1 MRRPFCVTGAI
12 LAATLLP
19 LAAQAQESVPAA
31 AAAPTAITA
40 PALPAVAAHRKLRL
54 AVYKGPGAP
63 NKSRD
68 TLMAALRRDP
78 DLALEDVTPDDIR
91 AGKLAG
97 YDVLVHPGGSGG
109 GQGKALG
116 PDGRSKVQEFVKK
129 GGAFLGVCAGA
140 YLATNDY
147 PWSLGLLNA
156 RVLDKKHWARGVA
169 PVEVATTEKGQAPL
183 GRPGESLV
191 ISYRQGPLLAPGAAT
206 DLPAYEEWATFR
218 GDVALKGAPK
228 GVMPG
233 TTAVAAAPFGEGRV
247 VCFSPHP
254 EYTAGQEPL
263 LHRALLWA
271 TRAAEKPAEKPGKA
285 K

>member
-1 MRRPFCVTGAI
+1 MIPAAL
-12 LAATLLP
+12 LAPAALLP
-19 LAAQAQESVPAA
+19 LTAWAQETTTPAA
-31 AAAPTAITA
+31 APAVSTPAAAP
-40 PALPAVAAHRKLRL
+40 LPPVPAHRKLRL

-63 NKSRD
+63 DKSRA
-68 TLMAALRRDP
+68 TLTGALGRDP
-78 DLALEDVTPDDIR
+78 DLVMEDVTPDDIR

-97 YDVLVHPGGSGG
+97 YDVLVQPGGSGG
-109 GQGKALG
+109 GQGRALG
-116 PDGRSKVQEFVKK
+116 PEGRARVQEFVKK
-129 GGAFLGVCAGA
+129 GGAYLGVCAGA

-147 PWSLGLLNA
+147 SWSLGLLNA

-169 PVEVATTEKGQAPL
+169 PVEVATTEKGRAPL
-183 GRPGESLV
+183 GAPGESLT
-191 ISYRQGPLLAPGAAT
+191 ISYRQGPLLAPGTAA

-233 TTAVAAAPFGEGRV
+233 TTAVAAAPFGQGRV

-271 TRAAEKPAEKPGKA
+271 TRAAEKAARRDKA